1 MQRAQYLIQNLRVSI
16 MFTLSH
22 IQAEEAPMSIRRFY
36 ANGTPGPLTTSMA
49 HVPELLQV
57 AMPFIGAA
65 LGPSAI
71 DFRTKEI
78 IILRTSAKMS
88 CQYCTNTHTVVA
100 SQTDLTEAQ
109 LRALRGEKDVQT
121 VDFSEAELLLIEWCD
136 AMCNGAT
143 AISDELMQK
152 LVAQYGE
159 AATVEF
165 ALCSGCTLMLNRYA
179 SALNLPTA
187 DAHIEWL
194 DSNGYQR

>member
-1 MQRAQYLIQNLRVSI
+1 
-16 MFTLSH
+16 MFSLSQ
-22 IQAEEAPMSIRRFY
+22 IQAEEAPISVRSFY
-36 ANGTPGPLTTSMA
+36 ANGTPGPLTTTMA

-65 LGPSAI
+65 LGPSAV

-78 IILRTSAKMS
+78 IILRTSAKMG

-100 SQTDLTEAQ
+100 SRTDLSDAQ
-109 LRALRGEKDVQT
+109 LRALRGEQDINAVG
-121 VDFSEAELLLIEWCD
+121 FSEAEQLLIEWCD
-136 AMCNGAT
+136 AMCNGSI
-143 AISDELMQK
+143 AISDALMTK
-152 LVAQYGE
+152 LVEQYGE

-179 SALNLPTA
+179 TALGLPTA
-187 DAHIEWL
+187 AAHLEWL